1 MEISNSLVFD
11 LAPIPMWLEDLS
23 EVKKQLI
30 QWRAQ
35 GIVDLQAYLEE
46 DQTRIKDC
54 AFKIKIIKV
63 NERTL
68 ELFEANDVQEVNE
81 NLDIIFQD
89 DLLPM
94 HKHHLL
100 SLWQG
105 QHFFVG
111 ETINHTLSGQPL
123 ELQVRSFILEDHA
136 EDWSRVLVTP
146 EDITLY
152 KQIARR
158 EAQSR
163 RIAETLF
170 MRSPAAL
177 LMENFHLIKAKID
190 AIRATGIT
198 NFEAYMDAHPNF
210 VEGCLN
216 NIIVED
222 VNQTAL
228 ELFIET
234 DKEKFIRN
242 FSQTLIHDQMHLV
255 FRQQLSMLWDGLLT
269 HQRETAFMAFDHTI
283 RYVYLQFTVFPGYE
297 HDWSKVQIALT
308 DITARKAA
316 ERDLEYL
323 SKHDSLTQLGNRSLY
338 TEEIKR
344 LEQKDL
350 YPLSCIY
357 IDLNGLKLINDAFG
371 HTTGDELLKRTGKL
385 LNKMI
390 HNTPLSA
397 CRIGGDEFVILM
409 PSIDQQDLEDQIQY
423 LYELIQADNH
433 NHQTQ
438 YLSFSMGFA
447 SRQAHESVKEMLDRA
462 DQLMYQNKQ
471 EYYRIYN
478 RRQSSLEHIN
488 QL

>member
-23 EVKKQLI
+23 DVKKLLVH
-30 QWRAQ
+30 WREQ
-35 GIVDLQAYLEE
+35 GITDLQAYLEE

-54 AFKIKIIKV
+54 AHKIKILKV

-68 ELFEANDVQEVNE
+68 ELFEANDVHELTE
-81 NLDIIFQD
+81 NLDIIFQN
-89 DLLPM
+89 DLFPM
-94 HKHHLL
+94 HKQHLL

-105 QHFFVG
+105 QHFFMG
-111 ETINHTLSGQPL
+111 ETINHTLSGKPL
-123 ELQVRSFILEDHA
+123 DLQVRSFILEKYA
-136 EDWSRVLVTP
+136 EDWSRVLVTT
-146 EDITLY
+146 EDITPF
-152 KQIARR
+152 KKIARR

-198 NFEAYMDAHPNF
+198 DFEAYMDEHHDF

-222 VNQTAL
+222 ANQTAL
-228 ELFIET
+228 ELFVEN
-234 DKEKFIRN
+234 DKQQLIHN
-242 FSQTLIHDQMHLV
+242 FSQTLIHDQMHIV
-255 FRQQLSMLWDGLLT
+255 FRQQLSMLWDGVLT

-308 DITARKAA
+308 DITARRAA
-316 ERDLEYL
+316 ERELEYL
-323 SKHDSLTQLGNRSLY
+323 SKHDTLTKLGNRSLY
-338 TEEIKR
+338 VDEIKY
-344 LEQKDL
+344 LEEKNL
-350 YPLSCIY
+350 HPLSCIY
-357 IDLNGLKLINDAFG
+357 IDLNGLKPINDHFG
-371 HTTGDELLKRTGKL
+371 HTTGDALLQRTGHL
-385 LNKMI
+385 LNQMI
-390 HNTPLSA
+390 KNTVFSA

-409 PSIDQQDLEDQIQY
+409 PYIDQQNLGHQIQY
-423 LYELIQADNH
+423 LHKLIEQDNQT
-433 NHQTQ
+433 HQTHH
-438 YLSFSMGFA
+438 LSFSMGVA
-447 SRQAHESVKEMLDRA
+447 SREAHENVKDMLERA
-462 DQLMYQNKQ
+462 DQFMYQNKQ

-478 RRQSSLEHIN
+478 RRQ
-488 QL
+488 